1 MSKIKNVTSKVKCT
15 YGEKTT
21 KWIYSLA
28 KANKL
33 HIDNERL
40 QRLKKKW
47 EPKKVNSYLFTLFNG
62 ASMKDTIQLAKI
74 STIIIQ
80 LEKDL
85 HDCTDQHEREF
96 RIL

>member
-1 MSKIKNVTSKVKCT
+1 MTTVKNVTSKVKCT

-21 KWIYSLA
+21 KWIYRLA

-33 HIDNERL
+33 HVDNERL

-47 EPKKVNSYLFTLFNG
+47 EPKKVNSYLHTLFNG

-74 STIIIQ
+74 STIIIIR
-80 LEKDL
+80 LSI
-85 HDCTDQHEREF
+85 C
-96 RIL
+96 

>member
-1 MSKIKNVTSKVKCT
+1 MTKVRNVTSKVKCT

-40 QRLKKKW
+40 HRLKKKW
-47 EPKKVNSYLFTLFNG
+47 EPKKVNSYWIERKKKLG
-62 ASMKDTIQLAKI
+62 SMDKQ
-74 STIIIQ
+74 
-80 LEKDL
+80 
-85 HDCTDQHEREF
+85 F
-96 RIL
+96 